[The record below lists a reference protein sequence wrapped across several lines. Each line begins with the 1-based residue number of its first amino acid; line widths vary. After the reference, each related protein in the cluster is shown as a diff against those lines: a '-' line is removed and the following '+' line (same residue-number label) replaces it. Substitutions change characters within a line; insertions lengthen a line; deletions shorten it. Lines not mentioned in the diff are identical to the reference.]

1 MLIIDRFE
9 GDFAI
14 VETDEDTF
22 MQIPKAALP
31 QDAKEGDIIIK
42 VDDEYIID
50 YENTKKR
57 RQKIIDMQNSLW
69 E

>member
-14 VETDEDTF
+14 IETDEDTF
-22 MQIPKAALP
+22 MQIPRKELP
-31 QDAKEGDIIIK
+31 QNAREGDIIVK
-42 VDDEYIID
+42 ANDEYIID
-50 YENTKKR
+50 HESTKKR